1 MSDERV
7 STEIKVSTVV
17 AVITDHLHK
26 KEEGR
31 IRCVCV
37 ALSTGSPIFSTLEIG
52 ESESIMAFKK
62 KLYEC
67 VLFMQTYPWKYKRLA
82 GVLITGLEGKFTYT
96 NQLQQ
101 ISSEEIK
108 YLS

>member
-1 MSDERV
+1 M
-7 STEIKVSTVV
+7 
-17 AVITDHLHK
+17 
-26 KEEGR
+26 
-31 IRCVCV
+31 CVCV

-52 ESESIMAFKK
+52 ESGSIMALK

-82 GVLITGLEGKFTYT
+82 GVLIAGLEGKFTYT

>member
-1 MSDERV
+1 M
-7 STEIKVSTVV
+7 
-17 AVITDHLHK
+17 
-26 KEEGR
+26 
-31 IRCVCV
+31 CVCV
-37 ALSTGSPIFSTLEIG
+37 CSLVHRLSSFFSTLEIG
-52 ESESIMAFKK
+52 ESGSIMALK

-82 GVLITGLEGKFTYT
+82 GVLIAGLEGKFTYT